1 MGTTYTCDIN
11 IEDPRYAS
19 IYGAD
24 KVNLSISLVLAKWEL
39 VTDEK
44 TGETKAATATTFW
57 ATSRR

>member
-24 KVNLSISLVLAKWEL
+24 KVNLSISLVLAKL
-39 VTDEK
+39 
-44 TGETKAATATTFW
+44 GIGH
-57 ATSRR
+57 RRKDR